1 MFLIL
6 FLICLLFLNLT
17 AIVNGNRRSP
27 DASNNVPIAGGWQT
41 IDVNENK
48 QDLDK
53 LVDFALS
60 ASKPP
65 ETGAKY
71 VIVSAEKQV

>member
-1 MFLIL
+1 MHLSL
-6 FLICLLFLNLT
+6 FLICLLLLNLT
-17 AIVNGNRRSP
+17 VIIHGSLRS
-27 DASNNVPIAGGWQT
+27 DGSNNVPIAGGWQT
-41 IDVNENK
+41 IDVKKNK
-48 QDLDK
+48 KDLKK

-71 VIVSAEKQV
+71 VIESAEKQV